1 MLWNNVLH
9 LRTIQSQPW
18 DIGLGVEGLYL
29 GNILVEA
36 IPAHNRLALPG
47 AGTVVAEVVG
57 HPHPVGS
64 HKTTAACQSRKMP
77 GRVFHELVSGGEDG
91 FTHAIPYRTIAL
103 CLGYGSGRGTAMHHR
118 DVYWELGGEGNVRS
132 GRKGI
137 LGEGQ
142 SRFQWQG

>member
-29 GNILVEA
+29 GNTCILVEA

-64 HKTTAACQSRKMP
+64 PESTAA
-77 GRVFHELVSGGEDG
+77 
-91 FTHAIPYRTIAL
+91 
-103 CLGYGSGRGTAMHHR
+103 
-118 DVYWELGGEGNVRS
+118 
-132 GRKGI
+132 
-137 LGEGQ
+137 
-142 SRFQWQG
+142 

>member
-47 AGTVVAEVVG
+47 AGTVVAGVVG
-57 HPHPVGS
+57 HPHPIGS
-64 HKTTAACQSRKMP
+64 PESTAAQQSRKMS
-77 GRVFHELVSGGEDG
+77 GLVFLELGSGGEYG
-91 FTHAIPYRTIAL
+91 FTHAALLVGIIAL
-103 CLGYGSGRGTAMHHR
+103 RLGYGSGRGTAMHHR
-118 DVYWELGGEGNVRS
+118 DVYWELGGGRECEVKERGDFGRRGREGF
-132 GRKGI
+132 KG
-137 LGEGQ
+137 
-142 SRFQWQG
+142 

>member
-29 GNILVEA
+29 DNILVEA
-36 IPAHNRLALPG
+36 IPAYNRLALPG
-47 AGTVVAEVVG
+47 VGTVVAEVVG

-91 FTHAIPYRTIAL
+91 FTHAAALVGTIAL

-118 DVYWELGGEGNVRS
+118 DVYWELGR
-132 GRKGI
+132 GRECEVKEKGDF
-137 LGEGQ
+137 GRGAE
-142 SRFQWQG
+142 